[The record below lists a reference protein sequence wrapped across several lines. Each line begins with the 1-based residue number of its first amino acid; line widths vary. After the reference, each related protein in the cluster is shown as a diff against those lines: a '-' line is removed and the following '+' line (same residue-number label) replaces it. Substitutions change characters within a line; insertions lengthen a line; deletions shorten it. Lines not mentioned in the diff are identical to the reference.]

1 MLLVMG
7 LFFEEVLAIWYAQF
21 VNSRHA
27 VHSIVPFLCVCV
39 CVLYANESSKNNI
52 YLKLFLVENVS
63 NLSNCPYFLK
73 FLFVCFFPF
82 PPLFL

>member
-27 VHSIVPFLCVCV
+27 VHSIVPFLCV